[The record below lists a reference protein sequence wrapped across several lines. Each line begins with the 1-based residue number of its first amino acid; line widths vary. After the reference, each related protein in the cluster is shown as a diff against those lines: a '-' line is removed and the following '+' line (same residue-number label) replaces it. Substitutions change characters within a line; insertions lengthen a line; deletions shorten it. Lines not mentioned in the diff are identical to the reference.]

1 MLQYQGPATA
11 RYSKSRSA
19 DQLPYRADLTLKQSL
34 QTVSVIAV
42 ATRQAREVQLRHQGR
57 SATALEM
64 SPDTQHGSP
73 KAAYA
78 FSADDSPTEQ
88 ITCLVLFIYP
98 VQGQTYWDP

>member
-11 RYSKSRSA
+11 WYSKPRSA
-19 DQLPYRADLTLKQSL
+19 HQLPYRADPTLKQSL

-42 ATRQAREVQLRHQGR
+42 ATRQARKVQLRHQGR

-64 SPDTQHGSP
+64 SPDAQQGSP

-78 FSADDSPTEQ
+78 FSAEDSPTEQ

-98 VQGQTYWDP
+98 VQGQTCWDP